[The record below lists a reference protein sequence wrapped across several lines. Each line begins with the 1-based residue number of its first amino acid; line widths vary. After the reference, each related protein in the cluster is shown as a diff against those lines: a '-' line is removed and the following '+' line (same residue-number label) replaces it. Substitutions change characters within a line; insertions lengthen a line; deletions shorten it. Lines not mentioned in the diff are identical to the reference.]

1 VPFAAPFRLLARI
14 LLVSV
19 FLYCQHISGVSIL
32 LVSVFLWCQYF
43 SGVSIS
49 LVSVF
54 LWCQYFSGVSISLV
68 SVFLWCQYFSGVS
81 ISLVPLYIIRKPEA
95 GCRKSWPI
103 TLKVNCPGK
112 PVFAVITTVVKY
124 VRTVL
129 HQTGHFARHDSTKL
143 RCQYVRYRSTC
154 TIQMINLYG
163 QDVAKTFYQE
173 RELISWHSSSNLFDR
188 FDLYFY
194 VDIY

>member
-54 LWCQYFSGVSISLV
+54 LWCQH
-68 SVFLWCQYFSGVS
+68 FSGVS

-103 TLKVNCPGK
+103 TLKVNCPEK

-129 HQTGHFARHDSTKL
+129 HQTGHFVRHNSTKL

-154 TIQMINLYG
+154 TIQIYYLYG
-163 QDVAKTFYQE
+163 QDIAKTFYQE
-173 RELISWHSSSNLFDR
+173 RELISWHTSSNLFNR
-188 FDLYFY
+188 FNLYCCCNLFTLLGRAKELMKS
-194 VDIY
+194 V